1 MKAILLSTLFALSV
15 LAGMAGSASA
25 GDPECQGFMRNNL
38 DCWPEDRGP

>member
-1 MKAILLSTLFALSV
+1 MKIILSMLLALSV

-25 GDPECQGFMRNNL
+25 GIPECQGFMAPGL